1 MDRSIFQDNDVTFKQ
16 KRVVRLGGVITSKN
30 LGGKAN
36 PKVDF
41 EEAIE
46 VTIFIRGKEIVKRYM
61 TVTIAGNA
69 SNKPVGDQN
78 DYRRPWKDTKLDVL
92 RTAIEEVERELRDY
106 PVDLEYLQ
114 ERKSAFAF
122 HVAKEVGE
130 TLNNKESAQ

>member
-1 MDRSIFQDNDVTFKQ
+1 MDRSIFQDKDVTFEQ
-16 KRVVRLGGVITSKN
+16 KRVVRLGSVITSKN
-30 LGGKAN
+30 LGGNAD

-69 SNKPVGDQN
+69 SNKPVGDQK

-92 RTAIEEVERELRDY
+92 RTAIEEVDRSLRTHTTE
-106 PVDLEYLQ
+106 LEYLQ
-114 ERKSAFAF
+114 ERKSAFAY
-122 HVAKEVGE
+122 HVAKEVGD
-130 TLNNKESAQ
+130 TLNNKESA